1 MGRFADVQAFVREAN
16 QVREVSSLKGL
27 LDGAAETLG
36 FDYYS
41 LVHHASGALAGRG
54 TVRIVDY
61 PESWVD
67 VIRTRGYYADDP
79 VLVASEKSVTAFDWS
94 DLAAIIDL
102 TPKHQEFMDTWAKQA
117 GMGGGFTIPVRI
129 PGEYAGS
136 CSFGTRS
143 GRPLPVE
150 AFPAAQYIGCFAFE
164 AARRVMQKDRS
175 QAVEDW
181 LPFQPLTQR
190 QFDCVVM
197 IARGKSDWDAG
208 RILGISDQTVH
219 KHIEEAKRRYGVA
232 TRVQL
237 VVRALFKSHLTFADV
252 LN

>member
-16 QVREVSSLKGL
+16 RVTEVSSLKGL

-41 LVHHASGALAGRG
+41 LIHHVSGGLAGRG
-54 TVRIVDY
+54 SIRIVDY
-61 PESWVD
+61 PESWQEL
-67 VIRTRGYYADDP
+67 IRARGYYRDDP
-79 VLVASEKSVTAFDWS
+79 VLAASEKSVTAFDWS
-94 DLAAIIDL
+94 DLGEIIEL
-102 TPKHQEFMDTWAKQA
+102 TPKQAEFMEAWAQQA

-136 CSFGTRS
+136 CSFCTKS
-143 GRPLPVE
+143 GRALPVH

-164 AARRVMQKDRS
+164 AARRVTQRES
-175 QAVEDW
+175 LQPVEDL

-219 KHIEEAKRRYGVA
+219 KHIEEAKRRYGVS
-232 TRVQL
+232 TRMQL